1 MKPKLQHWLF
11 ISICIFIVSCSLI
24 NTSEARNELSLP
36 NQSQV
41 LERLSF
47 GINTAQLKDIK
58 KRGIEAYIR
67 SQLNPESISES
78 SSLNNYLAGLK
89 FINQQPIKLQREQYI
104 NKQKLKDI
112 TISTEQK
119 IEIEE
124 KNYDLK
130 KQTQLE
136 AIDAHLARA
145 INSPR
150 QLQEVMVDF
159 WFNHFNVV
167 AGKGTISL
175 WIDDYENKIRANAL
189 GSFRDLLGIT
199 ASHPAMLIYLDNY
212 KNTAYSNP
220 NQKNN
225 SENLNENYAR
235 ELMELHTLGIDGGYT
250 QEDII
255 ALAKIFTG
263 WRVDYLG
270 KKGDKK
276 GFFFDEKRHDQGEK
290 VFLGHKIE
298 PKGIAEGQKA
308 LDILATHPATAKFI
322 SYKLAQYFVADQP
335 PSSLVDK
342 LAQKFIKSDGNIK
355 VIMDTLIHDPEF
367 NDPKYYQQ
375 KFKTPYQYI
384 VSLVR
389 ISEIEQPDYN
399 RIRGMIS
406 SLSMPIY
413 SCIPPTGYK
422 NTQDVW
428 LNSQAMLQ
436 RIGFAAAIANAS
448 LNKQDPVEYQKIE
461 TNLGKL
467 SAHTTKVIAKSP
479 GKLRPALILGSPEA
493 MYR

>member
-1 MKPKLQHWLF
+1 MRHKLWCGILT
-11 ISICIFIVSCSLI
+11 IICSSLLCLGLI
-24 NTSEARNELSLP
+24 NVTVGKSELSRL

-47 GINTAQLKDIK
+47 GINTAQHKDIK
-58 KRGIEAYIR
+58 KRGIEAYIQ

-89 FINQQPIKLQREQYI
+89 FINQQPIQLQTEQYI

-119 IEIEE
+119 IKLQE

-130 KQTQLE
+130 KQARLE
-136 AIDAHLARA
+136 AMDAHLARA

-159 WFNHFNVV
+159 WFNHFNVM

-175 WIDDYENKIRANAL
+175 WVNDYENKIRANAL
-189 GSFRDLLGIT
+189 GSFRDLLEVT
-199 ASHPAMLIYLDNY
+199 ASHPAMLIYLDNF
-212 KNTAYSNP
+212 KNFAFSNS
-220 NQKNN
+220 NKKHN

-250 QEDII
+250 QEDVIT
-255 ALAKIFTG
+255 LAKIFTG

-276 GFFFDEKRHDQGEK
+276 GFYFDEKRHDRTEK

-298 PKGIAEGQKA
+298 PNGIAEAQQA

-322 SYKLAQYFVADQP
+322 SYKLAQYFVADRP

-342 LAQKFIKSDGNIK
+342 LAQKFMKSDGNIK
-355 VIMDTLIHDPEF
+355 VVMDTLIHASEF

-389 ISEIEQPDYN
+389 ISEIEQPDYD
-399 RIRGMIS
+399 RIRGMIN

-422 NTQDVW
+422 NTQDTW

-436 RIGFAAAIANAS
+436 RIGFASAIASAS

-467 SAHTTKVIAKSP
+467 SVHTKKVIAKSP
-479 GKLRPALILGSPEA
+479 GKLRTALILGSPEA

>member
-1 MKPKLQHWLF
+1 MRHKLWYGILT
-11 ISICIFIVSCSLI
+11 IICSSLLCLGLI
-24 NTSEARNELSLP
+24 NVTVGKSELSLP

-41 LERLSF
+41 VEKLSF

-58 KRGIEAYIR
+58 TKGIEAYIQ
-67 SQLNPESISES
+67 SQLNPESIPES

-104 NKQKLKDI
+104 NKQKLQDI

-119 IEIEE
+119 IEIAK

-130 KQTQLE
+130 KQTRLE
-136 AIDAHLARA
+136 AMDAHLARA

-175 WIDDYENKIRANAL
+175 WINDYENKIRANAL

-220 NQKNN
+220 KQKNN
-225 SENLNENYAR
+225 SKNLNENYAR
-235 ELMELHTLGIDGGYT
+235 ELMELHTLGVDGGYT
-250 QEDII
+250 QEDVI

-276 GFFFDEKRHDQGEK
+276 GFYFDEKNHDQGEK

-322 SYKLAQYFVADQP
+322 SYKLAQYFLADRP

-342 LAQKFIKSDGNIK
+342 LAQKFIKSNGNIK
-355 VIMDTLIHDPEF
+355 VVMETLIHAPEF

-436 RIGFAAAIANAS
+436 RIGFASAIANAS
-448 LNKQDPVEYQKIE
+448 LNKEDPVKYQQIK

-467 SAHTTKVIAKSP
+467 SAHTKKIIAKSP
-479 GKLRPALILGSPEA
+479 AKLRSALILGSPEA

>member
-1 MKPKLQHWLF
+1 MRHKLWYGILT
-11 ISICIFIVSCSLI
+11 IICSSLLCLGLI
-24 NTSEARNELSLP
+24 NGTVGKSELS
-36 NQSQV
+36 QTSQRHI
-41 LERLSF
+41 LDRLSF
-47 GINTAQLKDIK
+47 GVNSAQLKQVK
-58 KRGIEAYIR
+58 KEGIEAYIQ
-67 SQLNPESISES
+67 SQLNPENITES
-78 SSLNNYLAGLK
+78 PELENYLAELK
-89 FINQQPIKLQREQYI
+89 SISQEPIELQRKEFVDSKKI
-104 NKQKLKDI
+104 KQHKL
-112 TISTEQK
+112 SAAR
-119 IEIEE
+119 
-124 KNYDLK
+124 
-130 KQTQLE
+130 QLEVAESRKESRIKFKEE

-145 INSPR
+145 IYSPR

-159 WFNHFNVV
+159 WFNHFNVFV
-167 AGKGTISL
+167 GKGAIAL
-175 WIDDYENKIRANAL
+175 WVNDYENKLRDNAF
-189 GSFRDLLGIT
+189 GNFRDLLAVT
-199 ASHPAMLIYLDNY
+199 ATHPAMLIYLDNREN
-212 KNTAYSNP
+212 KVSKA
-220 NQKNN
+220 
-225 SENLNENYAR
+225 SETKKAVDKLNENYAR
-235 ELMELHTLGIDGGYT
+235 ELMELHTLGVDGGYT
-250 QEDII
+250 QEDVIE
-255 ALAKIFTG
+255 LAKIFTG
-263 WRVDYLG
+263 WSINIRGAKEDRQSFL
-270 KKGDKK
+270 
-276 GFFFDEKRHDQGEK
+276 FDEKRHDQSEK

-298 PKGIAEGQKA
+298 PQGITEGRKA

-342 LAQKFIKSDGNIK
+342 LAQKFMKSDGNIK
-355 VIMDTLIHDPEF
+355 VVMETLIHAPEF

-389 ISEIEQPDYN
+389 ISEIEQPDYD

-413 SCIPPTGYK
+413 GCSPPTGYK

-448 LNKQDPVEYQKIE
+448 LNKQDPVKYQKIE

-467 SAHTTKVIAKSP
+467 SAHTTKVIAQSP